1 MGAAAEDLE
10 AGQASAKGRQDV
22 AGQALELNPRHLAKV
37 EGWGMAVE
45 SLSWVHFPR
54 AAEEIAAVFDMSR
67 RTGRPVTLRG
77 AGRSYGDASIGQDC
91 IVLDVSKMNRI
102 LEWNP
107 ESGLIRMEPG
117 VTIGDLWKHI
127 VPAGWWPPVV
137 SGTMF
142 PTVAGAAGM
151 NIHGKNNFKAGT
163 WGRHVLEFDILL
175 PNGEHLTCSREQNSG
190 LFYGAI
196 GGFGMLGCFTSL
208 TMQMK
213 KVHSGQLWVEAFS
226 TRNLQEMVDE
236 IEDRVDHS
244 DYLVGWVDCF
254 PKGRQLGRGIVHQAG
269 YTVEDNDRKRRE
281 SLQVAAQ
288 ELPENIMGVFPK
300 SLMYLFLTPF
310 VNDLGMRM
318 VNSAKYWSGILQPRG
333 HRYHQSHAAFAFL
346 LDYVPNWQWSYKPG
360 GLIQYQS
367 FVPKE
372 NAVRVHESLIRM
384 AHKAGLPPY
393 LGVFKK
399 HLPDKDPYLIR
410 HAVDGYSLALDF
422 RVTRSNRE
430 RLWKLTHE
438 MDKVVLDGGG
448 RFYFAKDATMRPGTP
463 GHFLPEGNLQ
473 KFIAMKHACDPGNL
487 LQTDLSR
494 RIFGEKF
501 DP

>member
-1 MGAAAEDLE
+1 MAGKPLDL
-10 AGQASAKGRQDV
+10 G
-22 AGQALELNPRHLAKV
+22 PRHLAKV

-45 SLSWVHFPR
+45 SLSWVYQPR
-54 AAEEIAAVFDMSR
+54 SIEEIAEVFELSQ
-67 RTGRPVTLRG
+67 RTGRPVALRG
-77 AGRSYGDASIGQDC
+77 AGRSYGDAAIGRGS
-91 IVLDVSKMNRI
+91 IVLDISKMNRI

-127 VPAGWWPPVV
+127 IADGWWPPVV

-142 PTVAGAAGM
+142 PTIAGAAGM
-151 NIHGKNNFKAGT
+151 NIHGKNNFKVGT
-163 WGRHVLEFDILL
+163 WGRHIVEFDILL
-175 PNGEHLTCSREQNSG
+175 PNGEHHTCSREQNSD
-190 LFYGAI
+190 LFHGAI
-196 GGFGMLGCFTSL
+196 GGFGMLGCFTSF

-213 KVHSGQLWVEAFS
+213 KVHSGLLWVEAFS
-226 TRNLQEMVDE
+226 TGSLQEMVDE
-236 IEDRVDHS
+236 IEDRVEES

-254 PKGRQLGRGIVHQAG
+254 PGGRQLGRGVVHQAG
-269 YTVEDNDRKRRE
+269 YMVEDNERRRRE
-281 SLQVAAQ
+281 TLQVDAQ
-288 ELPENIMGVFPK
+288 ELPDKIMGLFPK
-300 SLMYLFLTPF
+300 SMMHLFLTPF
-310 VNDLGMRM
+310 VNDLGMRAI
-318 VNSAKYWSGILQPRG
+318 NAAKFWSGLLQPRG

-367 FVPKE
+367 FVPAAH
-372 NAVRVHESLIRM
+372 AVRVHETLIRM
-384 AHKAGLPPY
+384 AKAAGMPAY

-399 HLPDKDPYLIR
+399 HVLDKDPYLIR

-422 RVTRSNRE
+422 RVTRANRE

-438 MDKVVLDGGG
+438 MDRVVLDHGG

-463 GHFLPEGNLQ
+463 ARYLPEGNLE
-473 KFIAMKHACDPGNL
+473 KFIALKTACDPDNL

-494 RIFGEKF
+494 RIFGAAF
-501 DP
+501 DR